1 MHGSNPGQGIWFG
14 PDVFAADILD
24 LADNLRFEY
33 HFLKMFT
40 LVVFATVPQ
49 SAGATEAMI
58 AVLPLAGT
66 RGSKFLISEPK
77 SGLSTFKAWYSKQ
90 F

>member
-33 HFLKMFT
+33 HSLKMF
-40 LVVFATVPQ
+40 
-49 SAGATEAMI
+49 AMI
-58 AVLPLAGT
+58 IVLPRSHT
-66 RGSKFLISEPK
+66 REQISYIRVEK
-77 SGLSTFKAWYSKQ
+77 RIIHIQSLV
-90 F
+90 